1 MTTAAAN
8 HLLHSTRPGQAAKLV
23 GDKRVDEG
31 NQPMPLNA
39 LHHITVQTND
49 LEATRDFYRDVLGL
63 EVGFRH
69 MALSLARASETRRRT
84 DEKHPPMRW
93 IRGRYGTVKT
103 QKSAMRAVP
112 GAGIAGGVWTHTKGC
127 GCRPNRADQAIA
139 IPENAAISATK
150 YWARNTLAI
159 AVPAAWQNASA

>member
-1 MTTAAAN
+1 MRAVRAGLCRSGCPAAASN
-8 HLLHSTRPGQAAKLV
+8 ICAILTAK
-23 GDKRVDEG
+23 KRLG
-31 NQPMPLNA
+31 SMPADWRQGGRL
-39 LHHITVQTND
+39 
-49 LEATRDFYRDVLGL
+49 RVLAH
-63 EVGFRH
+63 H
-69 MALSLARASETRRRT
+69 MALSLARASERVART

-93 IRGRYGTVKT
+93 IRGRYGTVEI
-103 QKSAMRAVP
+103 QKSAMRAAP